1 MLVMLFNF
9 KYMKIIYK
17 FFFYGNL
24 LYDIEFGYV
33 SYLFLE
39 DYYQSILVQI
49 KFFFQYVIKI
59 QYYGDVLF

>member
-39 DYYQSILVQI
+39 DYY
-49 KFFFQYVIKI
+49 
-59 QYYGDVLF
+59 